1 MTKNRNAVIAALLAA
16 CLPLAAVAAEPH
28 AGPAAHAAPS
38 LTLSP
43 KLRAALQA
51 EMVAVRDHTAQL
63 AIRIPAG
70 EWPAV
75 AEHAGRIRDSYI
87 MKQKLSHA
95 EMAQLEERLPAEFQ
109 ALDAAFHR
117 HADSLAR
124 AAHEHDYE
132 LAVFYFARLLD
143 GCGSCHA
150 RYASHRFG
158 GFGAVLPAG
167 HSH

>member
-1 MTKNRNAVIAALLAA
+1 MMIRSVVSALLLATV
-16 CLPLAAVAAEPH
+16 LPLAAGETH
-28 AGPAAHAAPS
+28 TEPAAQAASS
-38 LTLSP
+38 LALSP
-43 KLRAALQA
+43 KLRTALQA

-63 AIRIPAG
+63 ATRIPAG

-87 MKQKLSHA
+87 MKQKLTHA
-95 EMAQLEERLPAEFQ
+95 ELAQLEQRLPAEFQ

-117 HADSLAR
+117 HADGLAR

-158 GFGAVLPAG
+158 GFAGAPAAG

>member
-1 MTKNRNAVIAALLAA
+1 MAIRRVVSTLLLATA
-16 CLPLAAVAAEPH
+16 LPLAAAAGEPH
-28 AGPAAHAAPS
+28 AEPAGQAAPS
-38 LTLSP
+38 LALSP

-63 AIRIPAG
+63 ATRIPSG

-75 AEHAGRIRDSYI
+75 AEHAGRIRDGYI

-95 EMAQLEERLPAEFQ
+95 EMVQLEERLPAEFQ

-117 HADSLAR
+117 HADGLAR
-124 AAHEHDYE
+124 AAHAHDYE

-143 GCGSCHA
+143 GCGGCHA

-158 GFGAVLPAG
+158 GFAGAPAAG